1 MSTTTS
7 SLTEEHWASLLALAR
22 EEAATLDVQDL
33 ADHAAYSPFHFTR
46 LFTARVGMSPGQY
59 LVAQRID
66 AAKRLLLE
74 SDDPVI
80 DVATH
85 VGFDSLSS
93 FGRRFHATVGTS
105 PGAFREL
112 EHRVGDSPVRP
123 FDLLPRDPH
132 TVRLRLVLPDGF
144 SPQTDPSV
152 WVGWFPRPVPVGLP
166 HAGTMVRGRETVE
179 LPLCDGAPFLLGFA
193 VAADADPRDQ
203 LAPSAPVVAAHP
215 VPVTAPAELTLQFA
229 RQGEGRRLPML
240 PALPSIYPW

>member
-1 MSTTTS
+1 VSLTTS
-7 SLTEEHWASLLALAR
+7 PLTQEDWTSLLALAR
-22 EEAATLDVQDL
+22 EQAATLVVQDL

-74 SDDPVI
+74 ADDPVI

-112 EHRVGDSPVRP
+112 EHREIATLVTYLSSP
-123 FDLLPRDPH
+123 L
-132 TVRLRLVLPDGF
+132 
-144 SPQTDPSV
+144 SS
-152 WVGWFPRPVPVGLP
+152 
-166 HAGTMVRGRETVE
+166 AI
-179 LPLCDGAPFLLGFA
+179 DGAALR
-193 VAADADPRDQ
+193 ADGG
-203 LAPSAPVVAAHP
+203 V
-215 VPVTAPAELTLQFA
+215 LTTLT
-229 RQGEGRRLPML
+229 
-240 PALPSIYPW
+240 